1 MTKIIEIN
9 NLDYSYPD
17 GTKALSGISLD
28 VSEGESVGIIGPNGA
43 GKTSLLLHLNG
54 ILDGKGSVK
63 ICGLKVENKN
73 LPFIRSKVGLV
84 FQDPDSQLFMPT
96 VFDDVSFGP
105 INMDMPKDKVLS
117 AVEKALGEVD
127 MLKAKEKIAH
137 HLSFGEKKRVSIATV
152 LSMNPAILALDEPTG
167 NLDPKHR
174 KKLIEFINNARLTRI
189 IATHDL
195 DLVLKV
201 CSRVVILDKGRLVS
215 QGASRDILSNK
226 PLLEAHELELP
237 LSLPENQC

>member
-1 MTKIIEIN
+1 MTKIIEID